1 MQNVERFVILIK
13 SVLFT
18 HFSSFPRF
26 GRLKTL
32 FISIFFHV
40 IIGFLS
46 AFSPNFWVFLAS
58 RFITG
63 FFKPGLGN
71 TMFIM
76 ASEYVGGKYRP
87 MSGMV
92 LWLIYAFALVL
103 LGVKAYFIREWK
115 TLLIVCTIPYVFVL
129 GFYK

>member
-1 MQNVERFVILIK
+1 MTLIK
-13 SVLFT
+13 SNINND
-18 HFSSFPRF
+18 FSSFHRF
-26 GRLKTL
+26 GRLKIL
-32 FISIFFHV
+32 FISISFHI

-46 AFSPNFWVFLAS
+46 AFSPNFWVFFAS

-63 FFKPGLGN
+63 FFKPGIGV

-92 LWLIYAFALVL
+92 LWLVFGGSLVL

-115 TLLIVCTIPYVFVL
+115 TLFIVCTIPYVFVL